1 MRFPT
6 PIRHGPRRG
15 FTLME
20 TGLATIII
28 GVGVK
33 AVMELLANGTTANYD
48 GAEQTTAINLAK
60 NIREMCL
67 NLSFTDPV
75 TPNVWGLDSGESA
88 SNPSTINDLND
99 LDGLT
104 FSPPLDSRKVAI
116 AGWTDWSQAIVVHS
130 VDPSRL
136 TLDVPD
142 GTTPANR
149 ITVTI
154 SHKGKSIYTMTWYAF
169 DGAPP

>member
-1 MRFPT
+1 MR
-6 PIRHGPRRG
+6 RGASRRG

-28 GVGVK
+28 GLSVMS
-33 AVMELLANGTTANYD
+33 VMELLAKGTTSNYD
-48 GAEQTTAINLAK
+48 GAQQTTAINLAK
-60 NIREMCL
+60 NIREMTL
-67 NLSFTDPV
+67 NLAFTDAT
-75 TPNVWGLDSGESA
+75 TPNVWGLDAGKSA
-88 SNPSTINDLND
+88 SNPLSFTDIND

-104 FSPPLDSRKVAI
+104 FCPPLDARRVPI
-116 AGWTDWSQAIVVHS
+116 AGWTDWTQSIVVHS
-130 VDPSRL
+130 VDPNRL

-154 SHKGKSIYTMTWYAF
+154 SHKGTALYTMTWYAF
-169 DGAPP
+169 DGNPP

>member
-1 MRFPT
+1 MRFNSFTRPCV
-6 PIRHGPRRG
+6 RRG

-28 GVGVK
+28 GLSVMS
-33 AVMELLANGTTANYD
+33 VMELLAKGTISNYD
-48 GAEQTTAINLAK
+48 GAQQTTAINLAK

-67 NLSFTDPV
+67 DLHFTDPV
-75 TPNVWGLDSGESA
+75 TPNNWGLDAGESA

-99 LDGLT
+99 LDGLS
-104 FSPPLDSRKVAI
+104 FCPPLDSRKVPI
-116 AGWTDWSQAIVVHS
+116 AGWTDWTQSIVVHS
-130 VDPSRL
+130 VDPNRL

-154 SHKGKSIYTMTWYAF
+154 SHKGQALYTMTWYAF
-169 DGAPP
+169 DAAP